1 MLGVKS
7 SITEVERMG
16 ARENKKGQR
25 RFVVGA
31 RKSQADFKQEVGFR
45 RVSKD
50 KGLGGRENHRAFVS
64 NVNHSDF
71 SNISAAR
78 LERDT

>member
-1 MLGVKS
+1 
-7 SITEVERMG
+7 MG
-16 ARENKKGQR
+16 TRENKRGQR
-25 RFVVGA
+25 RFMVGA
-31 RKSQADFKQEVGFR
+31 RKSQVDFKQEVGFR
-45 RVSKD
+45 WVSKD
-50 KGLGGRENHRAFVS
+50 KGVGGRENRRAFVS